1 MRRMASTAISSA
13 AIAKLREA
21 SKTLVPHTVMDE
33 ALKTCT
39 AMNAELMATPFDDD
53 WDLAD
58 PEYVAAVIA
67 AYVPKES
74 FLRLIQEICTMAT
87 QPGRQRAATESAE
100 CLITAFMFFLFDSY
114 RRDLHHHY
122 NIASECGYDLSWLM
136 TDVPRGPAV
145 LGLKVLCAQSS
156 MDVGVE
162 NRMEYMLEGVFFR
175 NDPDSARVVEGAY
188 HFFLAMF
195 DLPGA
200 DSGLVRMVE
209 LGFHRIGF
217 YMPGRIVHG
226 KFADMCRDAA
236 TFLREYPRYTDVY
249 DDSRQ
254 TAEEKMHPDVAELFK
269 VMRGCT
275 IMISLKL
282 GDSHKRRRGLCTDK
296 AVEAGRL
303 YVAAVKKKHYRRLW
317 RKAAATRSIC
327 MYWQESSVK
336 RACAEHGRARSEDLA
351 ALGNM
356 CA

>member
-1 MRRMASTAISSA
+1 MASTEISSY

-21 SKTLVPHTVMDE
+21 SKTLVPGTVMDE
-33 ALKTCT
+33 AIKTCI
-39 AMNAELMATPFDDD
+39 AMQAEIVATPFDND

-74 FLRLIQEICTMAT
+74 FLRILREVCTMAT
-87 QPGRQRAATESAE
+87 QPGRQCAATESAE
-100 CLITAFMFFLFDSY
+100 CLISSFMMWMFNLY

-136 TDVPRGPAV
+136 TDVPPGPTV
-145 LGLKVLCAQSS
+145 LGLKVLCVQSS
-156 MDVGVE
+156 IDVGVE
-162 NRMEYMLEGVFFR
+162 NRMEYMLKGVFLR

-200 DSGLVRMVE
+200 DRGLVHMVE
-209 LGFHRIGF
+209 LGFYRLSF
-217 YMPGRIVHG
+217 YMPGRVSN

-254 TAEEKMHPDVAELFK
+254 TAEKKMHPDVAELFN

-317 RKAAATRSIC
+317 HKAAATRSIC

-336 RACAEHGRARSEDLA
+336 RACAEDGRARSEDLA

>member
-1 MRRMASTAISSA
+1 MVSTAISSA

-21 SKTLVPHTVMDE
+21 SKTLCSYTVMDE

-39 AMNAELMATPFDDD
+39 AMQAEIEATPFYQH

-74 FLRLIQEICTMAT
+74 FLRILREVCTMAT
-87 QPGRQRAATESAE
+87 QPGRQCAATESAE
-100 CLITAFMFFLFDSY
+100 CLISSFMMWMFNLY

-136 TDVPRGPAV
+136 TDVPPGPTV

-175 NDPDSARVVEGAY
+175 NDPDCFDSARVVEGAY

-200 DSGLVRMVE
+200 DRGLVRMVE
-209 LGFHRIGF
+209 LGFHRLGF

-236 TFLREYPRYTDVY
+236 TFLQEYPRYTDVY
-249 DDSRQ
+249 DDSLQ

-317 RKAAATRSIC
+317 HKAAATRSIC

-336 RACAEHGRARSEDLA
+336 RACAEDGRARSEDLA